1 MLAREEREAKGE
13 SERPE
18 MGTFSVNKECQDTIK
33 DIMIDAEKSYMYK
46 GSFDQGEG
54 RGKRKREKRE
64 EEKRERRR
72 GR

>member
-46 GSFDQGEG
+46 G
-54 RGKRKREKRE
+54 K
-64 EEKRERRR
+64 
-72 GR
+72 